1 MQLFDYKRNYLL
13 TCRYNPIICKQITII
28 MTLQDQIIQ
37 GGIYTPIPTFF
48 KLDSKYTLD
57 LETQVSHAQFL
68 YKNGIRG
75 LVVCGSMGECVHLTV
90 KERHEVVAAIRKAI
104 PDENFKLI
112 AGAPPMGS
120 IQEAI
125 KESDLAATAG
135 ANFIILLVPG
145 YFGPKLISQQ
155 GILDYFTQ
163 VADQSAL
170 PVMVYNY
177 PGTCNNVTITI
188 DTYEKLAQH
197 PNIVGTKLTH
207 FNLDLYTLLGKNTTI
222 CKTNNFRPFT
232 GLGQVL
238 VPALSVGIYGAI
250 DGLSAL
256 FPKVMVK
263 LYNLCKEGKSTE
275 ASDLQYLV
283 TKADMMILE
292 LNVVGIKYAIKQ
304 VHNFGDN
311 LTGRP
316 PLSRSI
322 DMDVYKKFQPDIE
335 TLAKIE
341 NSL

>member
-1 MQLFDYKRNYLL
+1 
-13 TCRYNPIICKQITII
+13 
-28 MTLQDQIIQ
+28 MTLQDQVIPA
-37 GGIYTPIPTFF
+37 GIYTPIPTFF

-57 LETQVSHAQFL
+57 LETQVEHAKFL
-68 YKNGIRG
+68 YKNDING
-75 LVVCGSMGECVHLTV
+75 LVVCGSMGECVHLTAQ
-90 KERHEVVAAIRKAI
+90 ERHGVVAAIREAI

-112 AGAPPMGS
+112 AGAPPLGS

-125 KESDLAATAG
+125 EESKHAADAG

-145 YFGPKLISQQ
+145 YFGPALISQQ
-155 GILDYFTQ
+155 GIIDYFTQ

-170 PVMVYNY
+170 PVMTYNY

-188 DTYEKLAQH
+188 DTYEILSQH

-207 FNLDLYTLLGKNTTI
+207 FNLDLYTLVGKNSTI

-232 GLGQVL
+232 GLGQIL
-238 VPALSVGIYGAI
+238 IPALSVGIYGAI

-256 FPKVMVK
+256 FPKVMVR
-263 LYNLCKEGKSTE
+263 LYNLCKDGRTSE

-304 VHNFGDN
+304 IHNFGDR

-316 PLSRSI
+316 PLSKEI
-322 DMDVYKKFQPDIE
+322 DIEAYKKFQPDIE
-335 TLAKIE
+335 ALLKIE